1 MNGNSTEL
9 QVEAL
14 ETPRAAG
21 VKGATR
27 RTAVRP
33 HSRHDIKTQTGQ
45 VRVEPQVSPLWT
57 QGLKAQSCVGM
68 EEPRAH
74 SQSRERKH
82 NENPAQGSL

>member
-1 MNGNSTEL
+1 MNGNSNEL
-9 QVEAL
+9 QVETL

-33 HSRHDIKTQTGQ
+33 HSRHGIKAQTGQ

-68 EEPRAH
+68 EEPRAY
-74 SQSRERKH
+74 SQSRGKKH
-82 NENPAQGSL
+82 NENPA